1 MGHDALAAACSA
13 SLQSQGWS
21 TATLDTMRML
31 GKGRGLAGEAVFRTM
46 LGLPG
51 AYDAFH
57 FSALRTGSRLAR
69 MADAA
74 ARRQLVPR
82 LREYLDAN
90 PADLLISVFATG
102 AAAASALAWR
112 YPSMRHL
119 VFCTDATPHRLW
131 VQPNVDMYLV
141 TAEVAEPAVL
151 RFQPDAR
158 VQVVPAPVRPAFY
171 QAQSQQQARAS
182 FGVPQTGR
190 CVLLMSGAWG
200 LGPLAEA
207 AKALAEAGV
216 HVLAVAGRNARLAR
230 RLSAVAARQPRV
242 RPFGFTDRIPDLM
255 SAADLVITSSGDTC
269 AEARTVGRPLLLL
282 DVVQGHGRDNLQ
294 HELELGDAMVTSA
307 GPADVTRCALAALD
321 RAKPAS
327 GGPRRS
333 LADWEWAFMAAL
345 SSCGL

>member
-1 MGHDALAAACSA
+1 
-13 SLQSQGWS
+13 
-21 TATLDTMRML
+21 
-31 GKGRGLAGEAVFRTM
+31 
-46 LGLPG
+46 
-51 AYDAFH
+51 
-57 FSALRTGSRLAR
+57 
-69 MADAA
+69 
-74 ARRQLVPR
+74 
-82 LREYLDAN
+82 
-90 PADLLISVFATG
+90 
-102 AAAASALAWR
+102 
-112 YPSMRHL
+112 
-119 VFCTDATPHRLW
+119 
-131 VQPNVDMYLV
+131 
-141 TAEVAEPAVL
+141 
-151 RFQPDAR
+151 
-158 VQVVPAPVRPAFY
+158 
-171 QAQSQQQARAS
+171 
-182 FGVPQTGR
+182 
-190 CVLLMSGAWG
+190 
-200 LGPLAEA
+200 
-207 AKALAEAGV
+207 
-216 HVLAVAGRNARLAR
+216 VAGRNARLAR